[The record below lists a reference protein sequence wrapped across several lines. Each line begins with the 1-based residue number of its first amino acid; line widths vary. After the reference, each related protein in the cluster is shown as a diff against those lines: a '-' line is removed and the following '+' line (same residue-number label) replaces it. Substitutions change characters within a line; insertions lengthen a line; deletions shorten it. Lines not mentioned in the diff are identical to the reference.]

1 MGKMGYTFHGRTA
14 FTSCM
19 LSVAEARIREDRRA
33 QKEDGGQHPAA
44 DGGQEWGHRLASGDG
59 AAKGWDPEGEGSTIL
74 ALASREGGGSSEGP
88 CGVVCVGVP
97 AGAQSAAPAGMRIP

>member
-19 LSVAEARIREDRRA
+19 LSVAEARIREDRSA

-44 DGGQEWGHRLASGDG
+44 DGGQEWGHGLAMGMAPPRAGTPKTKGQPARPLLLEKAG
-59 AAKGWDPEGEGSTIL
+59 AP
-74 ALASREGGGSSEGP
+74 RRGP
-88 CGVVCVGVP
+88 TGVVCVGVP
-97 AGAQSAAPAGMRIP
+97 AGAQSAVPAGMRIP